1 MGYIGLIMFLII
13 FSSGKSF
20 SLYVSLKGWNILSS
34 MFASVHIVVAHPAY
48 THTEVRHIQLLLL
61 LHLSNCQGANAY
73 SSGRFFGIMSQDV
86 IHLFIY
92 FNYDAYLLIVF
103 LTILLLKMFHE
114 RYLSLEKYL
123 VHFCCYPYI
132 CSHDVI

>member
-1 MGYIGLIMFLII
+1 MHIERLGPFI
-13 FSSGKSF
+13 FD
-20 SLYVSLKGWNILSS
+20 V
-34 MFASVHIVVAHPAY
+34 ASVHIVVAHPAY

-103 LTILLLKMFHE
+103 LIILLLKMFHE
-114 RYLSLEKYL
+114 RYLPLEKISCSFLLLSIYL
-123 VHFCCYPYI
+123 FHMM
-132 CSHDVI
+132 